1 MKQFTEKLEDG
12 SIVVHLE
19 AVEAFLDR
27 CEILEKAMTEIDVIL
42 KSNGLNDSLL
52 KAYDGSKDGDEVVKV
67 LLALKQVVA
76 KTL

>member
-1 MKQFTEKLEDG
+1 MKFTDKLEDG

-27 CEILEKAMTEIDVIL
+27 CEVLEKAINDIDSIL

-76 KTL
+76 KAL